1 MFQPASFYQILNR
14 NENLERNPPMA
25 DEGNHSFVL
34 VFVNMKDADKN
45 KP

>member
-14 NENLERNPPMA
+14 NENLERKRSS
-25 DEGNHSFVL
+25 EGNHSFVL
-34 VFVNMKDADKN
+34 VFVKMKDEDKN